1 MAPRTAVQA
10 EPRLRR
16 KNAQGGWHQDTL
28 RSTPEIAGVVA
39 AVTGAMATAGYT
51 DRDVFGMMLA
61 LEEALV
67 NAVKHGNGNDPH
79 KSVRLRY
86 QVTGR
91 RVLAEVEDEGPG
103 FDPAQ
108 VPDPT
113 APENLD
119 RPCGRGLLLMRSYMT
134 WVRHN
139 ERGNWVSLCK
149 ERSPS

>member
-1 MAPRTAVQA
+1 MAPRTAVQT
-10 EPRLRR
+10 EPRPHR
-16 KNAQGGWHQDTL
+16 KKTPERWHQETL

-79 KSVRLRY
+79 KSVRVRY
-86 QVTGR
+86 QVIGR
-91 RVLAEVEDEGPG
+91 RVLAEVEDDGPG

-139 ERGNWVSLCK
+139 ERGNGVSLCK
-149 ERSPS
+149 ELAPS